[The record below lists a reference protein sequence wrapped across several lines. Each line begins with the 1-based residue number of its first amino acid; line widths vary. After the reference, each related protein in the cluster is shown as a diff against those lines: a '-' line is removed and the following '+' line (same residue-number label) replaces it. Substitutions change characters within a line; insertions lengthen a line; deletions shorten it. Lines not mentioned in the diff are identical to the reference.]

1 MLLLVGQVVGAG
13 RTLKVISEKR
23 SPGVWGE
30 AVLWRGEGT
39 GFGFCRPGDRSGW
52 AIHFTWPRIR
62 LLIGELRAKLLPL
75 VVLSLNQDKIRGVT

>member
-1 MLLLVGQVVGAG
+1 MLWLVGQDGGAG
-13 RTLKVISEKR
+13 RTLEVISEQR

-52 AIHFTWPRIR
+52 AIDFTWPRVR
-62 LLIGELRAKLLPL
+62 LLISELRVKLLPL
-75 VVLSLNQDKIRGVT
+75 VVLSLNQDKIRDMT